1 MIKEIFS
8 DTNWFIAITIIS
20 SLYALYLAFISN
32 KTLLRGSKINLY
44 GFILTICAWIYI
56 GFRPTW
62 AYADT
67 GLYTAMYRLV
77 QSGMWEAPKVVAS
90 EWFWSV
96 VQTTCMTFTDDSGWL
111 AVVAGFYIGGFA
123 LAGWL
128 LLKRHY
134 TAYIISI
141 FCSYSFFG
149 YATNGLRQGMGAA
162 MVLAGMAILMESRKI
177 KLSNTLKYS
186 IAIAIIYLGCSTH
199 RSLLFTALAFAIAY
213 LFPTQKKGFYIWLIC
228 LALSPLSQ
236 NLMEIPSM
244 FVEDSR
250 LTYYGTIDDAEMFSR
265 TGWRWDFILYSCV
278 PIVLGWYVT
287 VRKKLG
293 DRTYQTLLN
302 TYLYTNAAWLLINS
316 IAYSNRFAYLS
327 WFFYPVVVVYPLL
340 KFKVFKNQGIWLAAF
355 LVGSCAFLWIF

>member
-162 MVLAGMAILMESRKI
+162 MVLA
-177 KLSNTLKYS
+177 LS
-186 IAIAIIYLGCSTH
+186 
-199 RSLLFTALAFAIAY
+199 
-213 LFPTQKKGFYIWLIC
+213 LIH
-228 LALSPLSQ
+228 
-236 NLMEIPSM
+236 I
-244 FVEDSR
+244 
-250 LTYYGTIDDAEMFSR
+250 
-265 TGWRWDFILYSCV
+265 
-278 PIVLGWYVT
+278 
-287 VRKKLG
+287 
-293 DRTYQTLLN
+293 
-302 TYLYTNAAWLLINS
+302 
-316 IAYSNRFAYLS
+316 
-327 WFFYPVVVVYPLL
+327 
-340 KFKVFKNQGIWLAAF
+340 
-355 LVGSCAFLWIF
+355 